1 MTGLLIKDWKLLK
14 NQGRSY
20 VLMIAFVLVIC
31 FYAGSGEY
39 TAFMTSYLTFLFS
52 MFAISTFTYDEADN
66 GTGFLM
72 ALPVTRK
79 IYVAEKYLFGFLLT
93 FGAWVFSVLLRMGIL
108 MLMGEAND
116 WGQFF
121 SQEPVYLIVVLYF
134 IGYSLPVMI
143 KYGAEKGRNIAMG
156 ILGIVAI
163 LIFFWAR
170 SGRNIAVLKELAESA
185 ERAPAVTLGVLGTVC
200 ILFLGLS
207 FFFSLR
213 AMEKKEF

>member
-66 GTGFLM
+66 GIEFLM

-79 IYVAEKYLFGFLLT
+79 MYVTEKYLFGFLLT
-93 FGAWVFSVLLRMGIL
+93 SGAWVFSVLLRMGIL
-108 MLMGEAND
+108 MSMGGVND

-121 SQEPVYLIVVLYF
+121 CEEPVYLIVVLYF

-143 KYGAEKGRNIAMG
+143 KYGAEKGRNISMG
-156 ILGIVAI
+156 LLGLIAI
-163 LIFFWAR
+163 IIFLWAK
-170 SGRNIAVLKELAESA
+170 SGRNIAVLKGLAESA
-185 ERAPAVTLGVLGTVC
+185 DRAPIATLG
-200 ILFLGLS
+200 ILAAVGILLFALS
-207 FFFSLR
+207 FFISLR